1 MAVAKVIEIS
11 STSSKSFD
19 DAVKEG
25 VATAGKT
32 IRNIK
37 SAWVK
42 EMRATVDGNS
52 VTQFQVNLQLTFL
65 LDGNQ

>member
-1 MAVAKVIEIS
+1 MSVAKVIEIS
-11 STSSKSFD
+11 STSTKSFD

-25 VATAGKT
+25 VATASKT
-32 IRNIK
+32 VRNIK

-42 EMRATVDGNS
+42 EMRATVDGSS
-52 VTQFQVNLQLTFL
+52 VTHFQVNLQLTFL